1 MSESRMFRSGGTEKA
16 QPPFLMERL
25 LSKLLNLNFYF
36 MKKEKEKLFRV
47 LPLAVGLLLVGGNA
61 MAVPVS
67 APVEYSVNQQTSQVT
82 GVVNDANGDPL
93 IGVNVVEKGNTH
105 NGAITDMDGKFV
117 LNVSPNAT
125 LVFSYIGY
133 KPVEV
138 PVNGQRNITVTLHE
152 DSEALDE
159 VVVIGY
165 GAVRKADLAGSVA
178 VMDNKQFKDQPVTR
192 IEDALQGRVS
202 GISVTSSGVPGG
214 DLKIRVRGASSIN
227 KSNDPLYVVDG
238 IVRESGLEGINP
250 EDIQSMQIL
259 KDASSTAIYGSRGAN
274 GVVLVTTKTGKA
286 GQTQVVFDAS
296 VGFSNAYH
304 IPEMMGTKEYAQALV
319 DYKGADRDA
328 LTGYLDG
335 SNPGIDW
342 MDVLLRT
349 GITQNY
355 KVAISKGNED
365 TQFYVSGNYLNTK
378 GVITDTDFTRYSVKA
393 NVHSKLYKWLE
404 LTADVNLSQSNGS
417 GAGFNQSQENPI
429 WVGLNYSPTMEMY
442 NDKGS
447 YNTDPYNNIQ
457 NNPYGMLHE
466 NQNDRKRNVVSGHV
480 DLKFNILKGLTFT
493 TTNGIDYSDHKGYSF
508 SSTRVQTQNGMGN
521 TNTYNMVLQT
531 TNNLTYMG
539 SWNKHSLT
547 ATAVWEATSSETR
560 YMEIT
565 GKNLSAEQVGYWD
578 VKNAKTRDAS
588 NSYSNWNLLS
598 GVARVMYNYADKYM
612 LTGTF
617 RADGSSRFTNQKWG
631 YFPSIAAAWTVT
643 KEEFMKDIKALS
655 DLKIRASYGIIG
667 NQDIDPYS
675 TLGLM
680 TSTSFNFGTGTTY
693 TGYWANGLAT
703 PDLTWEKVKQF
714 DLGIDL
720 GFFKNRLTVSVDYFD
735 KRTSDAL
742 LKRTAPNYVGGTSY
756 WVNAGEVSNK
766 GIDLT
771 ITGRI
776 IQNDNLQWTS
786 SLNGSYLK
794 NKVTKLTAEEPVIY
808 GASPSPGTV
817 DPATIVKEGEAIGT
831 FYGYKWAGLTKN
843 DKGEFVDSYYT
854 KDGQITTNPSGEDK
868 MVLGCAN
875 PDFTLGWN
883 NTITYK
889 NWDFNVFFNAAF
901 GAQRLNLVDFAM
913 NSMVGA
919 SMFVTAKDHFDNVG
933 KTMPTPGA
941 TNSNYGNSSK
951 WLENA
956 DYLRC
961 ENISIAYTLP
971 RKVTKFA
978 DIRFSLSAQNLFTIT
993 GYKGIDPAG
1002 ASFSANSVD
1011 VDNGMDMGAY
1021 PNPRTIT
1028 LGVRMNF

>member
-1 MSESRMFRSGGTEKA
+1 
-16 QPPFLMERL
+16 
-25 LSKLLNLNFYF
+25 
-36 MKKEKEKLFRV
+36 
-47 LPLAVGLLLVGGNA
+47 

-349 GITQNY
+349 GVTQNY

-643 KEEFMKDIKALS
+643 KEEFMKDVKALS

-766 GIDLT
+766 GVDLT

-919 SMFVTAKDHFDNVG
+919 SMFVTAKTTL
-933 KTMPTPGA
+933 TMWAKPCLLRVLPTVTMVTPASGLKMLTTCVVRTSA
-941 TNSNYGNSSK
+941 S
-951 WLENA
+951 LI
-956 DYLRC
+956 RC
-961 ENISIAYTLP
+961 LA
-971 RKVTKFA
+971 K
-978 DIRFSLSAQNLFTIT
+978 
-993 GYKGIDPAG
+993 
-1002 ASFSANSVD
+1002 
-1011 VDNGMDMGAY
+1011 
-1021 PNPRTIT
+1021 
-1028 LGVRMNF
+1028 

>member
-643 KEEFMKDIKALS
+643 KEEFMKDVKALS

>member
-1 MSESRMFRSGGTEKA
+1 M
-16 QPPFLMERL
+16 
-25 LSKLLNLNFYF
+25 
-36 MKKEKEKLFRV
+36 
-47 LPLAVGLLLVGGNA
+47 
-61 MAVPVS
+61 
-67 APVEYSVNQQTSQVT
+67 
-82 GVVNDANGDPL
+82 
-93 IGVNVVEKGNTH
+93 
-105 NGAITDMDGKFV
+105 
-117 LNVSPNAT
+117 
-125 LVFSYIGY
+125 
-133 KPVEV
+133 

-766 GIDLT
+766 GVDLT

-854 KDGQITTNPSGEDK
+854 KDGQVTTNPSGEDK

>member
-1 MSESRMFRSGGTEKA
+1 MFRSGGTEKA

-61 MAVPVS
+61 MAIPVS

-349 GITQNY
+349 GVTQNY

-617 RADGSSRFTNQKWG
+617 RADGSSRF
-631 YFPSIAAAWTVT
+631 P
-643 KEEFMKDIKALS
+643 KDVKALS

>member
-1 MSESRMFRSGGTEKA
+1 
-16 QPPFLMERL
+16 
-25 LSKLLNLNFYF
+25 
-36 MKKEKEKLFRV
+36 MKKEKKILRMM
-47 LPLAVGLLLVGGNA
+47 PLAMGLLCAGGPVL
-61 MAVPVS
+61 AVPALS
-67 APVEYSVNQQTSQVT
+67 SYEYAVNQQTGQVT
-82 GVVNDANGDPL
+82 GIVKDANGEPL
-93 IGVNVVEKGNTH
+93 IGVNVVEKGNVQ
-105 NGAITDMDGKFV
+105 NGSITDLDGRFK
-117 LNVSPNAT
+117 LNVGPNAV
-125 LVFSYIGY
+125 LVCSYIGY
-133 KPVEV
+133 KTVEV
-138 PVNGQRNITVTLHE
+138 PVNGQKSLTVTLRE

-165 GAVRKADLAGSVA
+165 GTVRKADLAGSVA

-238 IVRESGLEGINP
+238 IVRESGLDGISP

-304 IPEMMGTKEYAQALV
+304 IPEVMGTKEYAQALI
-319 DYKGADRDA
+319 DYKGVDGSTM
-328 LTGYLDG
+328 TGYLDG
-335 SNPGIDW
+335 TNPGIDW

-349 GITQNY
+349 GVTQNY

-365 TQFYVSGNYLNTK
+365 TQFYVSGNYMNTK

-442 NDKGS
+442 NDNGD

-457 NNPYGMLHE
+457 NNPYGILHE
-466 NQNDRKRNVVSGHV
+466 NQNDRKRSVVSGHV

-493 TTNGIDYSDHKGYSF
+493 TTNGIDYSDWKGYTF

-521 TNTYNMVLQT
+521 TDTYNMVLQS
-531 TNNLTYMG
+531 TNNFTYTG
-539 SWNKHSLT
+539 NWNKHSLT
-547 ATAVWEATSSETR
+547 ATAVWEATKSETR

-578 VKNAKTRDAS
+578 VKNAKTRDAG

-598 GVARVMYNYADKYM
+598 GIARVMYNYADKYM

-643 KEEFMKDIKALS
+643 KEDFMKDVKAVS

-680 TSTSFNFGTGTTY
+680 TSTAFNFGTGTTY

-720 GFFKNRLTVSVDYFD
+720 GFFSNRLTLSVDYFD

-742 LKRTAPNYVGGTSY
+742 LKRTAPNYVGGTTY

-766 GIDLT
+766 GVDLT

-786 SLNGSYLK
+786 SINGSYLK

-817 DPATIVKEGEAIGT
+817 DPATIIKEGEAIGT
-831 FYGYKWAGLTKN
+831 FYGYKWAGLVKN
-843 DKGEFVDSYYT
+843 DNGDFVDSYYT
-854 KDGQITTNPSGEDK
+854 KDGQVTTNPSGDDK
-868 MVLGCAN
+868 WFWAV
-875 PDFTLGWN
+875 P
-883 NTITYK
+883 
-889 NWDFNVFFNAAF
+889 
-901 GAQRLNLVDFAM
+901 
-913 NSMVGA
+913 
-919 SMFVTAKDHFDNVG
+919 
-933 KTMPTPGA
+933 
-941 TNSNYGNSSK
+941 
-951 WLENA
+951 
-956 DYLRC
+956 
-961 ENISIAYTLP
+961 
-971 RKVTKFA
+971 
-978 DIRFSLSAQNLFTIT
+978 IRTSL
-993 GYKGIDPAG
+993 
-1002 ASFSANSVD
+1002 
-1011 VDNGMDMGAY
+1011 
-1021 PNPRTIT
+1021 
-1028 LGVRMNF
+1028 